1 MEANNFTTSEQY
13 QKIIRLYKTRENF
26 LLAALEDSGIKSK
39 FILNTSISQERL
51 LSLDIGNSVVGVGAI
66 RGESSSS
73 SGALLDNDDD
83 RGGKKDKLIGS
94 CGYSEYCKEYLNFL
108 DISRENLY
116 DRSRWLVGLLIFQ
129 SCSSY
134 ILANNETLLTNH
146 PSIIYFLTMLVGAGG
161 NAGNQSAVRV
171 IRGIALGDIHDR
183 NYKKFLVREV
193 GMALA
198 LSTLMGIA
206 GFIRATLSSQTSAA
220 ECIAITLSLVLIVFV
235 SVIFGAILP
244 IILNLLDID
253 PANSS
258 TSIQVLMDIL
268 GVLLTCLV
276 STLLLDTAAGI
287 AFTGCLGSLI

>member
-1 MEANNFTTSEQY
+1 MEQY

-39 FILNTSISQERL
+39 FILNTSASQERL
-51 LSLDIGNSVVGVGAI
+51 LSLDIEDNIVGGGGAI
-66 RGESSSS
+66 LRRESSSS
-73 SGALLDNDDD
+73 GVLLNDDD
-83 RGGKKDKLIGS
+83 GMGGKKDKPGS

-116 DRSRWLVGLLIFQ
+116 DRSRWLIGLLIFQ
-129 SCSSY
+129 SCSSL
-134 ILANNETLLTNH
+134 ILANNEALLTNH

-206 GFIRATLSSQTSAA
+206 GLIRATLSSQTSKA

-235 SVIFGAILP
+235 SIIFGAVLP
-244 IILNLLDID
+244 ILLNLLDID

-276 STLLLDTAAGI
+276 STLLLDTAIGI
-287 AFTGCLGSLI
+287 AFTGYLGSLI